1 MAIAHYLREIGRGR
15 DGARALDRAQAADLF
30 GLILDGHASDLEVGA
45 FCVAMRIKGETPGEM
60 AGFLDATEAR
70 LARLPASDR
79 PVVVLPSY
87 NGARR
92 LALLTPL
99 LALLLAREGLPVLI
113 HGMATEERR
122 VYTTKVL
129 DALDVPERHAIE
141 PIAPGELA
149 FVPTRLLCAGLAR
162 LLEVRRVIGLRNPA
176 HSLVKQM
183 NPCEGRCLIVA
194 SYTHPDYA
202 AAMGAVFEL
211 TQANAL
217 LLRGTEGEPVADP
230 RRLPQMTAFRSG
242 RRMLLQEKQS
252 GPSAAPAAPPLLPAA
267 DDVAGTAAYTRAV
280 LAGREPV
287 PAPIA
292 RQLALILQLTEAR

>member
-15 DGARALDRAQAADLF
+15 DGARPLDRARATDLF
-30 GLILDGHASDLEVGA
+30 GLILDGQASDLEVGA
-45 FCVAMRIKGETPGEM
+45 FCVAMRIKGETADEM

-70 LARLPASDR
+70 LNRLPASDR

-92 LALLTPL
+92 LPLLTPL
-99 LALLLAREGLPVLI
+99 LAMLLAREGLPVLI

-122 VYTTKVL
+122 LYTKEL
-129 DALDVPERHAIE
+129 LEALDIPARRAIE
-141 PIAPGELA
+141 PIAPGEIA
-149 FVPTRLLCAGLAR
+149 FVATQLLCAGLAR
-162 LLEVRRVIGLRNPA
+162 LLEVRRTIGLRNPA

-183 NPCEGRCLIVA
+183 NPCEGRDLIVA

-202 AAMGAVFEL
+202 KAMGAVFEL
-211 TQANAL
+211 TQADAL

-230 RRLPQMTAFRSG
+230 RRLPQITAFRAG
-242 RRMLLQEKQS
+242 RRVLLQEAQS
-252 GPSAAPAAPPLLPAA
+252 GSSGAPPLLPAA
-267 DDVAGTAAYTRAV
+267 DDVAGTVAYTRAV
-280 LAGREPV
+280 LGGREPV

-292 RQLALILQLTEAR
+292 RQLELIFQLTETR